1 VTAAFKSP
9 SLRLLRAFCLAARH
23 SSFKLAADR
32 LGLTP
37 SAVSH
42 QVKELEDSLG
52 VVLFER
58 RTRAVELT
66 PAGRQLLDDLEPAL
80 EALQAAIAR
89 TVRAARRRQLSVVMP
104 PFFASEL
111 CAPRLPDFYHQHDDV
126 DLKIDTRDPRPRQ
139 HVPYSDLTVVLA
151 TQQPVEASQRA
162 MRLLPLQFV
171 AVASPR
177 VAAAVERARAVDPS
191 RAFDGQTLIL
201 HRSFRNDIWERWL
214 SAIAVDLGRIRNVV
228 EFDNLVAV
236 ARAAERDGGI
246 ALLPLEGSQ
255 PWFDSGALMRIEGLG
270 RADDDAYY
278 LVGREEDFARPEV
291 RAFSGWLLEQFAP
304 GTATPGSGALSEI
317 SVSVV

>member
-1 VTAAFKSP
+1 LNAAFKMP
-9 SLRLLRAFCLAARH
+9 SLRLLRAFSLAARQ

-42 QVKELEDSLG
+42 QVKELEDILG

-66 PAGRQLLDDLEPAL
+66 PAGRQLLDDLEPAM
-80 EALQAAIAR
+80 EALQAAVAR
-89 TVRAARRRQLSVVMP
+89 TVQAARSRRQLSVVMP

-111 CAPRLPDFYHQHDDV
+111 CAPRLPDFYNQHEDI

-151 TQQPVEASQRA
+151 TQQPKEAGQRA

-171 AVASPR
+171 AVASPK
-177 VAAAVERARAVDPS
+177 VAATVERVRAADPS

-214 SAIAVDLGRIRNVV
+214 SAIAVDLGRIRNIV

-255 PWFDSGALMRIEGLG
+255 PWFDSGALVRIEGLG

-278 LVGREEDFARPEV
+278 VVGREDDFARPEV
-291 RAFSGWLLEQFAP
+291 RAFSSWLLEQFAP
-304 GTATPGSGALSEI
+304 GTGLHPTLRTEERVGVA
-317 SVSVV
+317 